1 MSTNK
6 FILELVTKKD
16 IYEEL
21 RLGHMT
27 LANYEDR
34 QVVKRT
40 LLMQTNEEIKLD
52 LLKAHLEAEKEHGD
66 MKETPLYQALQLKY
80 EALTTTPST
89 IEKTMTPAQLYVS
102 DSSLW
107 ALNYNAD
114 QIKQMINHLQNYPKS
129 EEIFNIVLKEVSNG
143 ITNSTNSTKQSRKD

>member
-6 FILELVTKKD
+6 FRELITKKD

-21 RLGHMT
+21 HLGRMR
-27 LANYEDR
+27 LANHEDR
-34 QVVKRT
+34 QLVKRT

-52 LLKAHLEAEKEHGD
+52 VLKAYLEAEKEHGN
-66 MKETPLYQALQLKY
+66 MEETPLYQALQLKY
-80 EALTTTPST
+80 EALTKAPTT

-102 DSSLW
+102 NSPLW

-114 QIKQMINHLQNYPKS
+114 QIKQVINHLQNYPKS
-129 EEIFNIVLKEVSNG
+129 EEIFNIVLNEVNHG
-143 ITNSTNSTKQSRKD
+143 ITQLKKFNTTI

>member
-1 MSTNK
+1 MNSNK

-16 IYEEL
+16 IYEKL
-21 RLGHMT
+21 RLGRMT
-27 LANYEDR
+27 LTNYEDR

-52 LLKAHLEAEKEHGD
+52 VLKTYLETEKEYSD
-66 MKETPLYQALQLKY
+66 MEETPLYQALQLKY
-80 EALTTTPST
+80 EALTKVPTT

-102 DSSLW
+102 NSPLW

-129 EEIFNIVLKEVSNG
+129 EEIFSIVLKEVSNG
-143 ITNSTNSTKQSRKD
+143 ITQLNKFSTTI

>member
-1 MSTNK
+1 MNSNK
-6 FILELVTKKD
+6 FILELITKKD

-21 RLGHMT
+21 RLRRMT
-27 LANYEDR
+27 LTNYEDR

-52 LLKAHLEAEKEHGD
+52 VLKAYLEAEKKYGD
-66 MKETPLYQALQLKY
+66 MEETPLYQALQLKY
-80 EALTTTPST
+80 KALTKVPTT

-102 DSSLW
+102 NSPLW

-129 EEIFNIVLKEVSNG
+129 EEIFSIVLKEVSNG
-143 ITNSTNSTKQSRKD
+143 ITQLNKFSTTI

>member
-1 MSTNK
+1 MSSNK
-6 FILELVTKKD
+6 FILELTTKKD

-21 RLGHMT
+21 RLGRMT
-27 LANYEDR
+27 LTNYEDR

-52 LLKAHLEAEKEHGD
+52 VLKAYLEAEKEYGN
-66 MKETPLYQALQLKY
+66 MEETPLYQALQLKY
-80 EALTTTPST
+80 EALTKVPTT

-102 DSSLW
+102 NSPLW

-129 EEIFNIVLKEVSNG
+129 EEIFSIVLKEVSNG
-143 ITNSTNSTKQSRKD
+143 ITQLNKFSTTI

>member
-1 MSTNK
+1 MSSNK

-21 RLGHMT
+21 RLERMT

-52 LLKAHLEAEKEHGD
+52 VLKAYLETEKEYGD
-66 MKETPLYQALQLKY
+66 IEETPLYQALQLKY
-80 EALTTTPST
+80 EALTAVPSI
-89 IEKTMTPAQLYVS
+89 IEKTMTQAQLYAS
-102 DSSLW
+102 DSPLW
-107 ALNYNAD
+107 ALNYEPD
-114 QIKQMINHLQNYPKS
+114 VIKQMMNHLQNYPKS
-129 EEIFNIVLKEVSNG
+129 EEIFNIVLNEVNNG
-143 ITNSTNSTKQSRKD
+143 IALFNKFDTTT